1 MQSYQLKLRH
11 PKKLR
16 KRVGRGG
23 KSGTYSGKGMK
34 GQKSRAGK
42 KPRIGF
48 AGGDTTMSER
58 IPKQR
63 GTTGRHKETKVKRGV
78 KSQILTAQSISVDL
92 KDIEKK
98 FKEGEVVSPKSLLE
112 KGLIGRIGKSIP
124 KNVKIIG
131 QNKFKKEL
139 KFKGVWF
146 TKKLREK
153 K

>member
-1 MQSYQLKLRH
+1 MQLHQLKLKH

-42 KPRIGF
+42 KPRVDF
-48 AGGDTTMSER
+48 AGGDTSMTKR
-58 IPKQR
+58 IPKRR

-78 KSQILTAQSISVDL
+78 KSSILTAQSITIDL

-112 KGLIGRIGKSIP
+112 KGLIGRIRKSIP
-124 KNVKIIG
+124 KKIKIIG
-131 QNKFKKEL
+131 GSKFTKGL
-139 KFKGVWF
+139 KFKGVRL
-146 TKKLREK
+146 TKKLQGK
-153 K
+153 D